1 MIPYLFS
8 KRLLRCLARGK
19 ILIVPLYHY
28 LLHHTEDVNSNT
40 EESSALDRA
49 AVACK
54 DRLGAYYNVT
64 NNANIC
70 DDAGHEFYVCI
81 LLCICIVI

>member
-1 MIPYLFS
+1 M
-8 KRLLRCLARGK
+8 
-19 ILIVPLYHY
+19 
-28 LLHHTEDVNSNT
+28 NSNT

-54 DRLGAYYNVT
+54 DRLAAYYNVT
-64 NNANIC
+64 SNANIC

-81 LLCICIVI
+81 LLCICIVIYAQKANNHDERKPK